1 MKQMGQLFEELKRRN
16 VLRVAIAYIVAA
28 WLLLQVADVVLN
40 NIEAPN
46 WVFQAILLLVALG
59 FPFALIFAWAF
70 ELTPEGLKREH
81 EVDRSESITHITG
94 RKLDFAII
102 AVLAIAVVYFVSE
115 KLFWADDFVNE
126 SQVDTSIT
134 APEIA
139 KSIAVLPFANRSNR
153 DEDLFFTDGIHDD
166 LLTQLAK
173 IKDLKVISRTSVMQY
188 RNTVKRLPQIAKEL
202 GVATVLEG
210 GVQRAGQRIR
220 INAQLID
227 VATDRHIWAET
238 FDREMTIDNL
248 FAIQTEITRQIVTAV
263 RGQLT
268 TEEQQAFTGA
278 PTQSLE
284 AYEAYLRARNLLT
297 STGYHMGKYKA
308 AQPYAEQAVAL
319 DPNFAMAH
327 LLLAEIHGQA
337 VWIGYD
343 ITPQRQ
349 HAARTALNNA
359 AAVLSPGSPELLAAR
374 GEYLYRFEQ
383 DYPAALNALL
393 KAHAAMPGDAA
404 ILVRLGTT
412 QRRLGLWEEAVDSV
426 MQAAD
431 LDPANADAL
440 SVATN
445 TLAIMQQWSRLE
457 EVLLA
462 ARERFS
468 DDTDLASIAA
478 MLPLWSQGDVGSAR
492 ERYTSVRTNAGLA
505 YILAT
510 IELPWF
516 EGDFAGVIKSW
527 DRPEVLDGTSSAG
540 WAGVRELDLARA
552 YQQLGETDRADRLL
566 GEVVQQLADIDRNR
580 RPVVV
585 ASDLVTLAEALA
597 LQGEK
602 SRAIEIA
609 EEATRILTL
618 ESDRL
623 EGTIPLAVLCK
634 VLALTGERDRALEMM
649 AQLID
654 QPAGFIRWEL
664 YLDPRWDFF
673 RDDDRFNELIRPDN
687 LEQSIYA
694 KESSSQ

>member
-1 MKQMGQLFEELKRRN
+1 MGQLFEELKRRN

-40 NIEAPN
+40 NIEAPD

-70 ELTPEGLKREH
+70 EFTPEGLKREH

-115 KLFWADDFVNE
+115 KFFLADDFVNE

-134 APEIA
+134 APEFA

-173 IKDLKVISRTSVMQY
+173 IKDLKVISRTSVMHY
-188 RNTVKRLPQIAKEL
+188 RNSDKRIPQIGKEL

-248 FAIQTEITRQIVTAV
+248 FDIQTEITRQIVTAV

-268 TEEQQAFTGA
+268 TEEQQAFMGA

-297 STGYHMGKYKA
+297 STGYHMDKYKA

-319 DPNFAMAH
+319 DPNFALAH

-349 HAARTALNNA
+349 HAARTALDKA

-383 DYPAALNALL
+383 DYPASLNALL
-393 KAHAAMPGDAA
+393 QAHAAMPGDAS
-404 ILVRLGTT
+404 ILKKLGTT
-412 QRRLGLWEEAVDSV
+412 QRRLGLWEEAVDSA

-431 LDPANADAL
+431 LDPANAGAL
-440 SVATN
+440 SIATN
-445 TLAIMQQWSRLE
+445 TLAFMQQWSRLE

-478 MLPLWSQGDVGSAR
+478 MLPLWSQGDVASAR
-492 ERYTSVRTNAGLA
+492 ERYTSVRPNAGLA
-505 YILAT
+505 YVLT
-510 IELPWF
+510 TVELPWF
-516 EGDFAGVIKSW
+516 ERDFAGVIKSW
-527 DRPEVLDGTSSAG
+527 DRPEVLKFVSSSGSAS
-540 WAGVRELDLARA
+540 WRELNLAMA

-566 GEVVQQLADIDRNR
+566 GELVQRLADIDRSR
-580 RPVVV
+580 FPVPV
-585 ASDLVTLAEALA
+585 AIELDMLAEALA

-602 SRAIEIA
+602 ARAIEIA

-623 EGTIPLAVLCK
+623 EGTWPLKVLCK

-654 QPAGFIRWEL
+654 QPAGFVRWEL